1 MSGAREA
8 RARQGEALINASP
21 IGRSNQEMTGA
32 RGSPARQGEASRNV
46 SPTRSASA
54 IARSLKKGRN
64 DKIMM
69 IFKKAIPR
77 RTFIRGAGVTLA
89 LPLLDGMIP
98 ALAAPDKPVKRFSI
112 VYVPNGRIMEQ
123 WTPKTDGT
131 GFELPLLLE
140 PFAPFRDRLLVVTG
154 LTLNIAKHF
163 PGEEVGVHERPC
175 GAYLTGV
182 HPKWTD
188 GADIH
193 NGISLD
199 QIVAKEFGKYTQL
212 ASLEVSLDS
221 AGILGAC
228 EKGWSCAYINTLC
241 WRSPTTP
248 IPMENNPRRAFE
260 RLFGDVGSTE
270 SAERRAIQRRN
281 NSILDS
287 LSEATADLIRGLGP
301 GDRAKISEYL
311 DSIRDIERRIQIA
324 EQESSRDLPS
334 LARPSGVPAT
344 FQEHARLMFDLQVL
358 AFQADLTRMITFMV
372 GREKTDRPYPE
383 IGIPDAH
390 HPLTHH
396 AGDPQKIEKVVRI
409 EALQAKMF
417 AYYLEKLRST
427 PDGDGSLLDHMVINY
442 GCGISEGNGHSV
454 VNLPLV
460 LVGGA
465 SYFKGG
471 RHIRYPKGPPLSNLH
486 LTLLDKL
493 GIPVENFGDS
503 TGKLDLLAV

>member
-1 MSGAREA
+1 
-8 RARQGEALINASP
+8 
-21 IGRSNQEMTGA
+21 
-32 RGSPARQGEASRNV
+32 
-46 SPTRSASA
+46 
-54 IARSLKKGRN
+54 
-64 DKIMM
+64 MM

-77 RTFIRGAGVTLA
+77 RTVLRGLGVTLG

-98 ALAAPDKPVKRFSI
+98 AFAAPEKPARRFSI
-112 VYVPNGRIMEQ
+112 VYVPNGRIMQ
-123 WTPKTDGT
+123 KWTPATEGT
-131 GFELPLLLE
+131 SFELPLLLE
-140 PFAPFRDRLLVVTG
+140 PFAPFRERLLVVTG
-154 LTLNIAKHF
+154 LTLNIAKQW

-188 GADIH
+188 GADIQ

-199 QIVAKEFGKYTQL
+199 QIVAREFGKHTQL
-212 ASLEVSLDS
+212 ASLEISLDS

-248 IPMENNPRRAFE
+248 IPMENDPRRVFE
-260 RLFGDVGSTE
+260 RLFGDIGSTDA
-270 SAERRAIQRRN
+270 AERRASERKN

-301 GDRAKISEYL
+301 SDRAKMSEYL
-311 DSIRDIERRIQIA
+311 DSLRDIERRIQIT
-324 EQESSRDLPS
+324 EQQSSRDLPS
-334 LARPSGVPAT
+334 LARPSGIPST
-344 FQEHARLMFDLQVL
+344 FQEHARLMFDLQVV

-396 AGDPQKIEKVVRI
+396 AWDPQKIEKVIRI
-409 EALQAKMF
+409 EALQAEVF
-417 AYYLEKLRST
+417 AYYLRKLQST
-427 PDGDGSLLDHMVINY
+427 PDGDGTLLDHMVVSY
-442 GCGISEGNGHSV
+442 GGGISEGNGHSV

-460 LVGGA
+460 LAGGA

-471 RHIRYPKGPPLSNLH
+471 RHIRYPKEPPISNMQ

-493 GIPVENFGDS
+493 GIRVERFGDS
-503 TGKLDLLAV
+503 TGALDLLAV

>member
-1 MSGAREA
+1 
-8 RARQGEALINASP
+8 
-21 IGRSNQEMTGA
+21 
-32 RGSPARQGEASRNV
+32 
-46 SPTRSASA
+46 
-54 IARSLKKGRN
+54 
-64 DKIMM
+64 M
-69 IFKKAIPR
+69 IFRKSIPR
-77 RTFIRGAGVTLA
+77 RTFIKGAGVTLA

-98 ALAAPDKPVKRFSI
+98 AFAAPSKPPKRFSI
-112 VYVPNGRIMEQ
+112 VYVPNGRIMDK
-123 WTPKTDGT
+123 WTPAKEGTD
-131 GFELPLLLE
+131 FELPLLLE

-154 LTLNIAKHF
+154 LNLNVAKHA

-188 GADIH
+188 GADIR
-193 NGISLD
+193 NGKSLD
-199 QIVAKEFGKYTQL
+199 QIIAKEFGKATQL
-212 ASLEVSLDS
+212 ASLEISLDS

-248 IPMENNPRRAFE
+248 ISMENNPRRVFE
-260 RLFGDVGSTE
+260 RLFGDIGSTD

-281 NSILDS
+281 ASILDS

-301 GDRAKISEYL
+301 NDRARVSEYL

-324 EQESSRDLPS
+324 EQESSRELPS
-334 LARPSGVPAT
+334 LVRPSGVPAT
-344 FQEHARLMFDLQVL
+344 FQEHAKLMFDLQVL
-358 AFQADLTRMITFMV
+358 AFQADLTRMITFMI

-396 AGDPQKIEKVVRI
+396 AWDPQKIAKVVRI
-409 EALQAKMF
+409 EALHSQMF

-454 VNLPLV
+454 ENLPLV
-460 LVGGA
+460 LVGG
-465 SYFKGG
+465 STYFKGG
-471 RHIRYPKGPPLSNLH
+471 RHVRYPKEAPLSNLQ
-486 LTLLDKL
+486 LALMDKL
-493 GIPVENFGDS
+493 GISLENFGDS
-503 TGKLDLLAV
+503 TGKLTL

>member
-1 MSGAREA
+1 MNGA
-8 RARQGEALINASP
+8 NASP
-21 IGRSNQEMTGA
+21 RGRSHQVMNAHVT
-32 RGSPARQGEASRNV
+32 
-46 SPTRSASA
+46 
-54 IARSLKKGRN
+54 
-64 DKIMM
+64 M

-77 RTFIRGAGVTLA
+77 RTFIRGAGAALA
-89 LPLLDGMIP
+89 LPLLEGMIP
-98 ALAAPDKPVKRFSI
+98 ALAAAGKPVKRFSI
-112 VYVPNGRIMEQ
+112 VYVPNGRIMEK
-123 WTPKTDGT
+123 WTPTTEGSN
-131 GFELPLLLE
+131 FQLPSLLE

-154 LTLNIAKHF
+154 LSLNVAKHR

-188 GADIH
+188 GADIQ

-199 QIVAKEFGKYTQL
+199 QIVAKEFGKTTQL

-248 IPMENNPRRAFE
+248 IPMENNPRRVFE
-260 RLFGDVGSTE
+260 RLFGDVGSTD
-270 SAERRAIQRRN
+270 SAERRATQRRN

-287 LSEATADLIRGLGP
+287 LREATGDLIRGLGP
-301 GDRAKISEYL
+301 SDRAKISEYL

-344 FQEHARLMFDLQVL
+344 FQEHAKLMFDLQVV

-409 EALQAKMF
+409 EALQSKMF
-417 AYYLEKLRST
+417 AYYLEKLRAT

-442 GCGISEGNGHSV
+442 GCGVSEGNGHSV

-471 RHIRYPKGPPLSNLH
+471 RHIRYPKDPPLSNLQ

-503 TGKLDLLAV
+503 AGKLDLLSV

>member
-1 MSGAREA
+1 
-8 RARQGEALINASP
+8 
-21 IGRSNQEMTGA
+21 
-32 RGSPARQGEASRNV
+32 
-46 SPTRSASA
+46 
-54 IARSLKKGRN
+54 
-64 DKIMM
+64 M
-69 IFKKAIPR
+69 IFKKSIPR
-77 RTFIRGAGVTLA
+77 RTFIKGAGVTLA

-98 ALAAPDKPVKRFSI
+98 AFAAPSKPPKRFSI
-112 VYVPNGRIMEQ
+112 VYVPNGRIMDK
-123 WTPKTDGT
+123 WTPAKEGTD
-131 GFELPLLLE
+131 FELPLLLE

-154 LTLNIAKHF
+154 LNLNVAKHA

-188 GADIH
+188 GADIR
-193 NGISLD
+193 NGTSLD
-199 QIVAKEFGKYTQL
+199 QIIAKEFGKAAQL
-212 ASLEVSLDS
+212 ASLEISLDS

-248 IPMENNPRRAFE
+248 ISMENNPRRVFE
-260 RLFGDVGSTE
+260 RLFGDIGSTDA
-270 SAERRAIQRRN
+270 AERRAIQRRN
-281 NSILDS
+281 ASILDS

-301 GDRAKISEYL
+301 NDRARVSEYL

-324 EQESSRDLPS
+324 EQESSRELPS
-334 LARPSGVPAT
+334 LVRPSGVPAT
-344 FQEHARLMFDLQVL
+344 FHEHAKLMFDLQVL
-358 AFQADLTRMITFMV
+358 AFQADLTRMITFMI

-396 AGDPQKIEKVVRI
+396 AWDPQKIAKVVRI
-409 EALQAKMF
+409 EALHSQMF

-454 VNLPLV
+454 ENLPLV
-460 LVGGA
+460 LIGG
-465 SYFKGG
+465 STYFKGG
-471 RHIRYPKGPPLSNLH
+471 RHVRYAKETPLANLQ
-486 LTLLDKL
+486 LALLDKL
-493 GIPVENFGDS
+493 AIPLENFGDS
-503 TGKLDLLAV
+503 TGRLTL

>member
-1 MSGAREA
+1 
-8 RARQGEALINASP
+8 
-21 IGRSNQEMTGA
+21 
-32 RGSPARQGEASRNV
+32 
-46 SPTRSASA
+46 
-54 IARSLKKGRN
+54 
-64 DKIMM
+64 M
-69 IFKKAIPR
+69 IFKKSIPR
-77 RTFIRGAGVTLA
+77 RTFIKGAGVTLA

-98 ALAAPDKPVKRFSI
+98 AFAAPSKPPKRFSI
-112 VYVPNGRIMEQ
+112 VYVPNGRIMDK
-123 WTPKTDGT
+123 WTPAKEGTD
-131 GFELPLLLE
+131 FELPLLLE

-154 LTLNIAKHF
+154 LNLNVAKHA

-188 GADIH
+188 GADIR
-193 NGISLD
+193 NGTSLD
-199 QIVAKEFGKYTQL
+199 QIIGKEFGKATQL
-212 ASLEVSLDS
+212 ASLEISLDS

-248 IPMENNPRRAFE
+248 ISMENNPRRVFE
-260 RLFGDVGSTE
+260 RLFGDIGSTD

-281 NSILDS
+281 ASILDS

-301 GDRAKISEYL
+301 NDRARVSEYL

-324 EQESSRDLPS
+324 EQESSRELPS
-334 LARPSGVPAT
+334 LVRPSGVPAT
-344 FQEHARLMFDLQVL
+344 FQEHAKLMFDLQVL
-358 AFQADLTRMITFMV
+358 AFQADLTRMITFMI

-396 AGDPQKIEKVVRI
+396 AWDPQKIAKVVRI
-409 EALQAKMF
+409 EALHSQMF
-417 AYYLEKLRST
+417 TYYLEKLRST

-454 VNLPLV
+454 ENLPLV
-460 LVGGA
+460 LIGG
-465 SYFKGG
+465 STYFKGG
-471 RHIRYPKGPPLSNLH
+471 RHVRYAKETPLSNLQ
-486 LTLLDKL
+486 LALLDKL
-493 GIPVENFGDS
+493 GIPLENFGDS
-503 TGKLDLLAV
+503 TGKLTV

>member
-1 MSGAREA
+1 MSGA
-8 RARQGEALINASP
+8 
-21 IGRSNQEMTGA
+21 
-32 RGSPARQGEASRNV
+32 NV
-46 SPTRSASA
+46 SPV
-54 IARSLKKGRN
+54 GRN
-64 DKIMM
+64 HQMTP
-69 IFKKAIPR
+69 IFKRAIPR
-77 RTFIRGAGVTLA
+77 RTFIQGAGATLA
-89 LPLLDGMIP
+89 LPLLDAMMP
-98 ALAAPDKPVKRFSI
+98 AFAAAEKPAKRFSI
-112 VYVPNGRIMEQ
+112 VYVPNGRIMDK
-123 WTPKTDGT
+123 WTPAKEGT
-131 GFELPLLLE
+131 GFELPPLLE
-140 PFAPFRDRLLVVTG
+140 PLAPFRDRLLVATG
-154 LTLNIAKHF
+154 LTLGIAKAR

-188 GADIH
+188 GADIQ
-193 NGISLD
+193 NGTSLD

-212 ASLEVSLDS
+212 ASLEIGLDS

-228 EKGWSCAYINTLC
+228 EKGWSCSYVNTLC

-248 IPMENNPRRAFE
+248 IPMENNPRRVFE
-260 RLFGDVGSTE
+260 RLFGDIGSTD
-270 SAERRAIQRRN
+270 SAERRALERRN

-287 LSEATADLIRGLGP
+287 VREATDDLIRGLGP
-301 GDRAKISEYL
+301 ADRSKISEYL
-311 DSIRDIERRIQIA
+311 DSVRDIERRIQIA
-324 EQESSRDLPS
+324 EHESSRDLPS
-334 LARPSGVPAT
+334 LTRPSGVPAT
-344 FQEHARLMFDLQVL
+344 FQEHAKLMFDLQIL
-358 AFQADLTRMITFMV
+358 AFQADLTRMITFMI

-396 AGDPQKIEKVVRI
+396 AWDPQKIAKVVRI
-409 EALQAKMF
+409 EALQSNMF
-417 AYYLEKLRST
+417 AYYLDRLRST
-427 PDGDGSLLDHMVINY
+427 PDGDGSLLDHVVISY

-460 LVGGA
+460 LVGGS

-471 RHIRYPKGPPLSNLH
+471 RHVRYPKEPPLSNLQ

>member
-1 MSGAREA
+1 
-8 RARQGEALINASP
+8 
-21 IGRSNQEMTGA
+21 
-32 RGSPARQGEASRNV
+32 
-46 SPTRSASA
+46 
-54 IARSLKKGRN
+54 
-64 DKIMM
+64 MM
-69 IFKKAIPR
+69 IFKKALPR
-77 RTFIRGAGVTLA
+77 RTVLRGLGVTLG

-98 ALAAPDKPVKRFSI
+98 AFAAPEKPPKRFSI
-112 VYVPNGRIMEQ
+112 VYVPNGRIMQ
-123 WTPKTDGT
+123 KWTPATEGT
-131 GFELPLLLE
+131 SFELPLLLE

-154 LTLNIAKHF
+154 LTLNIAKQW

-188 GADIH
+188 GTDIQ

-199 QIVAKEFGKYTQL
+199 QIVAKEFGKHTQL
-212 ASLEVSLDS
+212 ASLEISLDS

-248 IPMENNPRRAFE
+248 IPMENDPRRLFE
-260 RLFGDVGSTE
+260 RLFGDIGSTDP
-270 SAERRAIQRRN
+270 AERRATDRKN

-287 LSEATADLIRGLGP
+287 LNEATADLMRGLGP
-301 GDRAKISEYL
+301 SDRSKMSEYL
-311 DSIRDIERRIQIA
+311 DSLRDIERRIQVT
-324 EQESSRDLPS
+324 EQQSSRELPS
-334 LARPSGVPAT
+334 LARPSGIPST
-344 FQEHARLMFDLQVL
+344 FQEHAKLMFDLQVL

-396 AGDPQKIEKVVRI
+396 AWDPQKIEKVVRI
-409 EALQAKMF
+409 EALQAQVF
-417 AYYLEKLRST
+417 AYYLKKLQST
-427 PDGDGSLLDHMVINY
+427 PDGDGTLLDHTVVSY
-442 GCGISEGNGHSV
+442 GGGISEGNGHSV

-460 LVGGA
+460 LAGGA

-471 RHIRYPKGPPLSNLH
+471 RHIRYPKAPPISNMQ

-493 GIPVENFGDS
+493 GIPVERFGDS
-503 TGKLDLLAV
+503 TGELDLLAV

>member
-1 MSGAREA
+1 
-8 RARQGEALINASP
+8 
-21 IGRSNQEMTGA
+21 
-32 RGSPARQGEASRNV
+32 
-46 SPTRSASA
+46 
-54 IARSLKKGRN
+54 
-64 DKIMM
+64 M

-77 RTFIRGAGVTLA
+77 RTFIRSAGVTLA
-89 LPLLDGMIP
+89 LPLLDAMIP
-98 ALAAPDKPVKRFSI
+98 ALAAPEKPVKRFSI

-123 WTPKTDGT
+123 WTPSTESAD
-131 GFELPLLLE
+131 FELPLLLQ
-140 PFAPFRDRLLVVTG
+140 PFAPFRDRLLVITG
-154 LTLNIAKHF
+154 LTLNIAKHA

-188 GADIH
+188 GADIR

-212 ASLEVSLDS
+212 ASLEVGLDS

-248 IPMENNPRRAFE
+248 IPMENNPRRVFE
-260 RLFGDVGSTE
+260 RLFGDIGSTDP
-270 SAERRAIQRRN
+270 AERRAIQRRN
-281 NSILDS
+281 KSILDS
-287 LSEATADLIRGLGP
+287 LNEATGDLIRDLGP
-301 GDRAKISEYL
+301 GDRAKLSEYL
-311 DSIRDIERRIQIA
+311 DSIRDIERRIQIG
-324 EQESSRDLPS
+324 EQESSRNLPS
-334 LARPSGVPAT
+334 LARPYGVPAT
-344 FQEHARLMFDLQVL
+344 FQEHARLMYDLQVL

-396 AGDPQKIEKVVRI
+396 AGDPQKIAKVVKI
-409 EALQAKMF
+409 EALQAQMF

-460 LVGGA
+460 LIGGA

-471 RHIRYPKGPPLSNLH
+471 RHLRYPKEPPLSNLQ

-493 GIPVENFGDS
+493 GIHLDKFGDS
-503 TGKLDLLAV
+503 TGKIDAL